1 MADSFS
7 TLLNLRLQQTGG
19 NDNTWGDLLNSDVI
33 TPLENA
39 IAGKA
44 THAVIGGALD
54 LSASPLVEQVHVFT
68 GVLSS
73 DQTVTI
79 PNLTKTMKVHNATTG
94 AFFLLL
100 KTASG
105 TAVCIPQGTIK
116 DIYCDGANGVYR
128 GDRGDV
134 GEIKYFGGTT
144 VPAGFFECDGSA
156 IKRAKAPDLY
166 AAIGLTW
173 GPGNGADDFPL
184 PDFKTAGRFLR
195 SRTGSVAVG
204 TFQAAD
210 IAAHNHT
217 ATATTGVT
225 LTLTADGGWTPTI
238 SISDPTH
245 SHIVS
250 TSSDGG
256 TGIKEHSQDGG
267 GAGIRVLNYTSGS
280 AAAFLAAASAT
291 GISASSTGIGNH
303 SHAGS
308 TGSGTTSV
316 TVNNSTGTETR
327 PINASALACIRY

>member
-44 THAVIGGALD
+44 THAVIGGTLD
-54 LSASPLVEQVHVFT
+54 LSGSPLVEQVHVFT

-105 TAVCIPQGTIK
+105 AAVCIPQGTIK

-128 GDRGDV
+128 SDRSEV

-144 VPAGFFECDGSA
+144 VPAGYFECDGTA

-195 SRTGSVAVG
+195 SRTGSVAAG
-204 TFQAAD
+204 TLQAAD

-217 ATATTGVT
+217 ATATTSVT
-225 LTLTADGGWTPTI
+225 LTITGDGGWTPTI
-238 SISDPTH
+238 SVSDPGHFHTPDH
-245 SHIVS
+245 SVNAGSLFSVFVGASGGSNVPGGANYSTTPNTSTNTTSITATS
-250 TSSDGG
+250 TS
-256 TGIKEHSQDGG
+256 
-267 GAGIRVLNYTSGS
+267 V
-280 AAAFLAAASAT
+280 
-291 GISASSTGIGNH
+291 GNH

-308 TGSGTTSV
+308 SASALTGV

-327 PINASALACIRY
+327 PVNASALACIRY